1 MPFEIV
7 RNDILKMEVDA
18 IVNPTDKYF
27 SGSGGLDAKIHYAAG
42 PALSAACSR
51 LGQCKVGSSKITSGY
66 GLPCKY
72 IIHTVGPVWRGGWC
86 GERTKL
92 ESCYRTCL
100 ELALEYGCESIAFPI
115 ISSGTFGYPKEKAI
129 EIANAVISEFLD
141 RHDMMI
147 YLVTFDK
154 LAYYIS
160 KDLFSAVQSYIDDN
174 YVKASDADQTS
185 ELFYEQRSLDYP
197 CATQD
202 DDLAEY
208 CTKESSPFSQQFPK
222 PSPRSKK
229 PFPSPAVSP
238 PLLAMR
244 PKELSLDEALNHI
257 DESFSQMVLRKIR
270 EKGMKNSECYKKA
283 NLDKKLFSKLVND
296 IHYRPKKTTAL
307 ALAIALHLSLSE
319 TSELLMKAGF
329 SLSHSEKF
337 DIIVE
342 YFIKTGNYDI
352 FQINEVL
359 FSYDQ
364 PLLGSIIY

>member
-7 RNDILKMEVDA
+7 RNDILKMKVDA
-18 IVNPTDKYF
+18 IVNPTDKF
-27 SGSGGLDAKIHYAAG
+27 LSGSGGLDAKIHYAAG

-51 LGQCKVGSSKITSGY
+51 LGRCEVGSSKITSAY
-66 GLPCKY
+66 NLPCKY
-72 IIHTVGPVWRGGWC
+72 VIHTVGPAWRGGRRN
-86 GERTKL
+86 EKEHL

-115 ISSGTFGYPKEKAI
+115 ISSGTFGYPKDKAI
-129 EIANAVISEFLD
+129 EIANAVISDFLD

-174 YVKASDADQTS
+174 YVQASDSDRRP
-185 ELFYEQRSLDYP
+185 ELFYELLS
-197 CATQD
+197 QD
-202 DDLAEY
+202 
-208 CTKESSPFSQQFPK
+208 FSYDIPDNGFTEDACV
-222 PSPRSKK
+222 
-229 PFPSPAVSP
+229 FPSTVPPTPPAVSESPILRSAP
-238 PLLAMR
+238 PEEWVSYSMA
-244 PKELSLDEALNHI
+244 PESFSLDDALKHI
-257 DESFSQMVLRKIR
+257 DESFSQMVLRKIS

-296 IHYRPKKTTAL
+296 VHYRPKKTTAL
-307 ALAIALHLSLSE
+307 ALAIALRLSLPE

-329 SLSHSEKF
+329 ALSHSEKF

-352 FQINEVL
+352 FQINEIL